1 MAGYGVSLHGLG
13 RVCGGQAESPQTE
26 KDVDPANFQQLLR
39 QLRDQSVMQGDVAAL
54 RQEMLTLK
62 MVVST
67 AKTEMTVLIEQ
78 EVGEAIAKER
88 AERERAERLMDERVA
103 ANVQQ
108 SQIQQE
114 EVEKL
119 QGRLESTAKAVQATL
134 EKLTKEA
141 TEAARDGQVLQHK
154 LQRLEDKEGRD
165 MTQIKQDM
173 NLQTQSLQAT
183 KVQLEH
189 LVQETCQ
196 QFQAEQ
202 GQELLEVNSKYDT
215 LHKAIW
221 GRLAVQSRQMKETT
235 HLGLWEDLNQL
246 AGQVQDLVS
255 KQEGSAKL
263 GEEQGRLLDELQH
276 SHDGLEKRTSELMDR
291 LAAAEQ
297 KHALLEES
305 SSQGDTKVL
314 QLSDKMT
321 QMAQV
326 SEKLLHDAQAAAIAS
341 AAAGSQVHA
350 LETWQAEAQLKLG
363 SLERAAA
370 EVRETCSQAVQLK
383 AHTQEQ
389 ERWHD
394 RFADCL
400 QRLASLET
408 QAVSIGQD
416 RKACDE
422 DLRRIQAQSRIL
434 ETSLEQAAQADARQA
449 ELQSRLEERC
459 GAMDLRQSSMSE
471 ELARMLSK
479 EKIIEDLDAKVC
491 DLQPCIASCDEN
503 LALIRNLQAAHE
515 DIRSAQEGNRQ
526 SLDTS
531 VRALEQ
537 QFSEVQRS
545 NSEAK
550 DSLAKAHAEILR
562 LSRQDD
568 ALSSAQA
575 TLSHE
580 VDLIQKTLP
589 TVVENQ
595 KEIYA
600 TGSVLKRLEDQVNA
614 LPKAQAELHDRARA
628 LAESRYKELGC
639 HLDAAEKRWEDRLK
653 VAQSSW
659 AAEKASTE
667 SQFVATRQ
675 RLDKVD
681 AGSKE
686 VQLAQVAAAK
696 DLQVEFESL
705 RGRLGAAE
713 QQQDLESKQLAG
725 RIVAAQAAAESNLAV
740 VRQLVDK
747 TEASTESQFVAIRQR
762 LDKVDADSKEV
773 QLAQVAAAKDLQVEF
788 ESLRGRLG
796 AAEQQQAFSNSGI
809 SAVRQQIDKLHTESA
824 EALKILE
831 VQLSEQFSGQMS
843 AVELKQAAAA
853 AELRKALDAELAG
866 AQAALRERLS
876 EVLEQLPELEAR
888 LEDQKG
894 QIEAV
899 RTRQDVNYDAVES
912 LQASHAR
919 AAQEASKISSRVEQ
933 LVGMMTEEQR
943 IREAETT
950 QAKQGIRELEA
961 TQANLTTQL
970 EDFGGVLETVRRSV
984 SDVDDM
990 LTKRLGDV
998 SKRLETVQAVQAE
1011 QRTEAEEHK
1020 ADLQRLHD
1028 GLHNSTILAERHRA
1042 EDLQRLTIPLEE
1054 QMHGFTWTDTS
1065 QEEKEACVVRL
1076 FQRFPDVLLH
1086 LGDPQLAQRFELPR
1100 QSVKLKQQPTENRLT
1115 VELKRRLQSTSV
1127 TAAAQGVAQALDAMT
1142 ASLTSLAQSPPSH
1155 GQMAP
1160 VQPMQPRD
1168 LAFGQSQSFFS
1179 SNLARQAHTSGSRS
1193 FVKPR
1198 HELLKEDSHS
1208 SSSPSFGRAAATKG
1222 FAKAKSLPARGQS
1235 PPGDGAEVWLPGQS
1249 SDEEPSN
1256 PAPPAHGKSNSSTS
1270 KRDASPTSSDPSF
1283 ESPFFPVA
1291 LQRDATGTTEAS
1303 DAGSTSAGLDIK
1315 SLRSP
1320 AASAAGRLTGDLMA
1334 HARGLGARRGL
1345 ALQLSSKSS
1354 RSSIVVPPMDDDGR
1368 STPPSSSSRMAVGM
1382 RIPDSEEP
1390 AVQLVFQT
1398 EPPKRRTSRCN
1409 TIPADM
1415 MLAVAPRILQVA
1427 KVPRPLPAAF
1437 PIRRNIIFFDWDDTL
1452 CPTSW
1457 IRSLLKEHLA
1467 DMEEWLDQ
1475 YDDCLETEEDWR
1487 DSIPSWF
1494 KQPLPDEPHVR
1505 QLIADLQ
1512 TACIRTIRIAQSLG
1526 VVCIVTNAVP
1536 GWVEKTIKRWLP
1548 KLRTHI
1554 GVHGVHSVR
1563 SQHPIKVIYAQQA
1576 YCDGS
1581 KNQNLPFVD
1590 EQGEFMLW
1598 KKAAMAGALTELDH
1612 LYGLEEKNEAKVPGL
1627 LNVVNVVSIGDT
1639 EAEMSAAELA
1649 SQGLHSQHPKRGR
1662 LYRRACGLQDQPEP
1676 GGNQSEKPCGS
1687 RTSSKDGSKEDA
1699 SGSSGSESGQG
1710 ASGLERSERDRDC
1723 DFGEFGPGRSRSLE
1737 TSNRRAFGAFRPW
1750 VKLIKLSEGCQARR
1764 LTAQLEEIAQLLPKM
1779 LALRRDV
1786 RVDLTEGAS
1795 KSQFWQKALGCT
1807 EEDLRLER
1815 HLCVETL

>member
-1 MAGYGVSLHGLG
+1 
-13 RVCGGQAESPQTE
+13 
-26 KDVDPANFQQLLR
+26 
-39 QLRDQSVMQGDVAAL
+39 
-54 RQEMLTLK
+54 
-62 MVVST
+62 
-67 AKTEMTVLIEQ
+67 
-78 EVGEAIAKER
+78 
-88 AERERAERLMDERVA
+88 
-103 ANVQQ
+103 
-108 SQIQQE
+108 
-114 EVEKL
+114 
-119 QGRLESTAKAVQATL
+119 
-134 EKLTKEA
+134 
-141 TEAARDGQVLQHK
+141 
-154 LQRLEDKEGRD
+154 
-165 MTQIKQDM
+165 
-173 NLQTQSLQAT
+173 
-183 KVQLEH
+183 
-189 LVQETCQ
+189 
-196 QFQAEQ
+196 
-202 GQELLEVNSKYDT
+202 
-215 LHKAIW
+215 
-221 GRLAVQSRQMKETT
+221 
-235 HLGLWEDLNQL
+235 
-246 AGQVQDLVS
+246 
-255 KQEGSAKL
+255 
-263 GEEQGRLLDELQH
+263 
-276 SHDGLEKRTSELMDR
+276 
-291 LAAAEQ
+291 
-297 KHALLEES
+297 
-305 SSQGDTKVL
+305 
-314 QLSDKMT
+314 
-321 QMAQV
+321 
-326 SEKLLHDAQAAAIAS
+326 
-341 AAAGSQVHA
+341 
-350 LETWQAEAQLKLG
+350 
-363 SLERAAA
+363 
-370 EVRETCSQAVQLK
+370 
-383 AHTQEQ
+383 
-389 ERWHD
+389 
-394 RFADCL
+394 
-400 QRLASLET
+400 
-408 QAVSIGQD
+408 
-416 RKACDE
+416 
-422 DLRRIQAQSRIL
+422 
-434 ETSLEQAAQADARQA
+434 
-449 ELQSRLEERC
+449 
-459 GAMDLRQSSMSE
+459 
-471 ELARMLSK
+471 
-479 EKIIEDLDAKVC
+479 
-491 DLQPCIASCDEN
+491 
-503 LALIRNLQAAHE
+503 
-515 DIRSAQEGNRQ
+515 
-526 SLDTS
+526 
-531 VRALEQ
+531 
-537 QFSEVQRS
+537 
-545 NSEAK
+545 
-550 DSLAKAHAEILR
+550 
-562 LSRQDD
+562 
-568 ALSSAQA
+568 
-575 TLSHE
+575 
-580 VDLIQKTLP
+580 
-589 TVVENQ
+589 
-595 KEIYA
+595 
-600 TGSVLKRLEDQVNA
+600 
-614 LPKAQAELHDRARA
+614 
-628 LAESRYKELGC
+628 
-639 HLDAAEKRWEDRLK
+639 
-653 VAQSSW
+653 
-659 AAEKASTE
+659 
-667 SQFVATRQ
+667 
-675 RLDKVD
+675 
-681 AGSKE
+681 
-686 VQLAQVAAAK
+686 
-696 DLQVEFESL
+696 
-705 RGRLGAAE
+705 
-713 QQQDLESKQLAG
+713 
-725 RIVAAQAAAESNLAV
+725 
-740 VRQLVDK
+740 
-747 TEASTESQFVAIRQR
+747 
-762 LDKVDADSKEV
+762 
-773 QLAQVAAAKDLQVEF
+773 
-788 ESLRGRLG
+788 
-796 AAEQQQAFSNSGI
+796 AFSNSGI
-809 SAVRQQIDKLHTESA
+809 AAVRQQIDKLQTESA

-831 VQLSEQFSGQMS
+831 AQLSEQFSGQMS
-843 AVELKQAAAA
+843 AVELKQAATA

-876 EVLEQLPELEAR
+876 EVLEQLPELDAR
-888 LEDQKG
+888 LDDQKG

-933 LVGMMTEEQR
+933 IVGMMTEEQR

-950 QAKQGIRELEA
+950 QVKQGIRELEA
-961 TQANLTTQL
+961 TQATLTTQL
-970 EDFGGVLETVRRSV
+970 EDFGGVLETVQRSA
-984 SDVDDM
+984 SDADDM
-990 LTKRLGDV
+990 LSKRLGDV

-1011 QRTEAEEHK
+1011 QRAEAEEHK
-1020 ADLQRLHD
+1020 ADLQRLHN
-1028 GLHNSTILAERHRA
+1028 GLHDNTVLAERHRA
-1042 EDLQRLTIPLEE
+1042 EVDMRVEDLQRLTIPLEE
-1054 QMHGFTWTDTS
+1054 QMHGFTWAETS

-1086 LGDPQLAQRFELPR
+1086 LGDPQLAQQFELPR

-1115 VELKRRLQSTSV
+1115 VELKRRLQSSSV
-1127 TAAAQGVAQALDAMT
+1127 TAAAPGVAQALDAMT

-1155 GQMAP
+1155 AMAP

-1168 LAFGQSQSFFS
+1168 ALAFGQGQSFFS
-1179 SNLARQAHTSGSRS
+1179 SNLARQAHASGSRS

-1198 HELLKEDSHS
+1198 HELLDSHS
-1208 SSSPSFGRAAATKG
+1208 SSSPSFGRVAAKG

-1235 PPGDGAEVWLPGQS
+1235 PDGGDGGAGAEVWLPGQS
-1249 SDEEPSN
+1249 SDE
-1256 PAPPAHGKSNSSTS
+1256 AHGKSNSSTS

-1303 DAGSTSAGLDIK
+1303 DAGSISGGLDIK
-1315 SLRSP
+1315 SFRSP

-1368 STPPSSSSRMAVGM
+1368 STPPSASSRMAVGM

-1505 QLIADLQ
+1505 QHIADLQ

-1581 KNQNLPFVD
+1581 NLPFVD

-1612 LYGLEEKNEAKVPGL
+1612 LYGLQGEEKNEAKL

-1676 GGNQSEKPCGS
+1676 GGNQTEKPCGS

-1710 ASGLERSERDRDC
+1710 ASGLQGERSERSERERDC

-1807 EEDLRLER
+1807 EEDVRLER